1 MPILWRAWGVQRR
14 VLGALFLR
22 EIQIRWGRRNLG
34 FAWIIAE
41 PLLFAFPVITMWSF
55 IRDPYEHGVPLVG
68 LVWSGYLPLLMFR
81 HATSQALYVVR
92 SNGAMLY
99 HRAVTP
105 LDIVLGR
112 SLLEMMG
119 ALAATLSSFIILY
132 VLGQLEWPH
141 NFSLMLVGI
150 MYMAWWSMAV
160 ALLVA
165 AASERTDFVEHI
177 WQPIAYMYLPVSG
190 FLYMADWLPTQ
201 VRHIALTIMPSLHSY
216 EMIRAGLWGN
226 RIPAYYDFPYVT
238 LVLAVL
244 TLIGLWVVRGVRQ
257 HLQLDH

>member
-1 MPILWRAWGVQRR
+1 MPTLWRAWRVQRR

-41 PLLFAFPVITMWSF
+41 PLMFAFPVIIMWSF
-55 IRDPYEHGVPLVG
+55 IRDPFEHGVPLVA

-81 HATSQALYVVR
+81 HTTSQALYVVR

-105 LDIVLGR
+105 FDLVLGR
-112 SLLEMMG
+112 SVLEMMG
-119 ALAATLSSFIILY
+119 ALAATLTSFIVLY
-132 VLGQLEWPH
+132 VLGQVEWPH
-141 NFSLMLVGI
+141 NFSLMLVGLL
-150 MYMAWWSMAV
+150 YMAWWSLSV

-165 AASERTDFVEHI
+165 AASERTDMIEHI
-177 WQPIAYMYLPVSG
+177 WQPISYMYLPLSG
-190 FLYMADWLPTQ
+190 FLFMADWLPPQ
-201 VRHIALTIMPSLHSY
+201 VRNIALTVMPSLHSY
-216 EMIRAGLWGN
+216 EMIRAGLWGS
-226 RIPAYYDFPYVT
+226 RIASHYDIPYVT

-244 TLIGLWVVRGVRQ
+244 TLIGLWVMRSVRE

>member
-1 MPILWRAWGVQRR
+1 MLWRALQVQKR
-14 VLGALFLR
+14 VLGALFMR

-41 PLLFAFPVITMWSF
+41 PLLFAFPVIIMWSF
-55 IRDPYEHGVPLVG
+55 IRSPFEHGIPLVA

-81 HATSQALYVVR
+81 HTTSQALYVIR

-105 LDIVLGR
+105 LDIILGR
-112 SLLEMMG
+112 SLLEMTG
-119 ALAATLSSFIILY
+119 ALAATLSSFIVLY

-141 NFSLMLVGI
+141 NFSLMLVGVL
-150 MYMAWWSMAV
+150 YMAWWSVAV

-165 AASERTDFVEHI
+165 AASERTDAVEHI
-177 WQPIAYMYLPVSG
+177 WQPISYMYLPVSG
-190 FLYMADWLPTQ
+190 FLFLAEWLPSS
-201 VRHIALTIMPSLHSY
+201 VRSVALAVMPSLHSY

-226 RIPAYYDFPYVT
+226 RIETYYDIPYVS
-238 LVLAVL
+238 LVLGIL
-244 TLIGLWVVRGVRQ
+244 TLIGLWVVRGVRK
-257 HLQLDH
+257 HLVLEV

>member
-1 MPILWRAWGVQRR
+1 MPTLWRAWRVERR
-14 VLGALFLR
+14 VLGALFMR

-34 FAWIIAE
+34 FAWVIAE
-41 PLLFAFPVITMWSF
+41 PLLFAFPVIVMWSF
-55 IRDPYEHGVPLVG
+55 IRAPFEHGVPMVG

-81 HATSQALYVVR
+81 HTTGQALYVVR

-112 SLLEMMG
+112 GLLELMG
-119 ALAATLSSFIILY
+119 AVAATVTSFTVLY

-141 NFSLMLVGI
+141 NFSLMLIGMI
-150 MYMAWWSMAV
+150 YMAWWSISV

-165 AASERTDFVEHI
+165 AGSERTDFVEHV
-177 WQPIAYMYLPVSG
+177 WQPIAYMYLPISG
-190 FLYMADWLPTQ
+190 FLYLADWLPSSI
-201 VRHIALTIMPSLHSY
+201 RNIALTVMPSLHAY

-226 RIPAYYDFPYVT
+226 RIATYYDIPYVT

-244 TLIGLWVVRGVRQ
+244 TIIGLWVVRGVRQ

>member
-1 MPILWRAWGVQRR
+1 MMLWRALQVQRR
-14 VLGALFLR
+14 VVGALFMR

-41 PLLFAFPVITMWSF
+41 PLLFAFPVIIMWSF
-55 IRDPYEHGVPLVG
+55 IRDPYEHGVPLVA

-81 HATSQALYVVR
+81 HTTSQALYVVR

-105 LDIVLGR
+105 MDLVLGR
-112 SLLEMMG
+112 SALEMMG

-141 NFSLMLVGI
+141 NFSLVLVGLF
-150 MYMAWWSMAV
+150 YMAWWAMAV

-165 AASERTDFVEHI
+165 AASERTDIVEHI
-177 WQPIAYMYLPVSG
+177 WQPVSYMYLPLSG
-190 FLYMADWLPTQ
+190 FLYMADWLPMKA
-201 VRHIALTIMPSLHSY
+201 RYLALCVMPSLHAY

-226 RIPAYYDFPYVT
+226 RIATYYDIPYVT

-244 TLIGLWVVRGVRQ
+244 TIIGLWVMRGVRQ
-257 HLQLDH
+257 HLQLEH